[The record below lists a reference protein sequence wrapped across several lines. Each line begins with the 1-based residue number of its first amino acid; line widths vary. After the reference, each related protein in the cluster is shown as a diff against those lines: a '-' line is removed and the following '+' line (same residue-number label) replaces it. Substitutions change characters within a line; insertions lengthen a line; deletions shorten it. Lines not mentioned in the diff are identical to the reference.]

1 MRLSLILIAALAV
14 FMAPN
19 FFRSGWDGTAEA
31 EVTEAVAERPR
42 LAAVMFRSSWCSAC
56 RIIEPR
62 VEDVRADY
70 EDAAIGWVKF
80 DFTLGRR
87 ESLREL
93 AEAEGLTD
101 IYSEAAGSTGFML
114 LIDRETGQV
123 FEMITMDYGRDQI
136 REALDRWLRVVERL
150 ETEGV

>member
-1 MRLSLILIAALAV
+1 MRISLILIAALAV

-19 FFRSGWDGTAEA
+19 FFRSSWDGAAEA
-31 EVTEAVAERPR
+31 EIAETAATEPR
-42 LAAVMFRSSWCSAC
+42 LVAAMFRSSWCSAC

-62 VEDVRADY
+62 VEDVRTEY

-87 ESLREL
+87 DSLAEL
-93 AEAEGLTD
+93 AEAEGLSG

-123 FEMITMDYGRDQI
+123 FEMITMDYDRDQI
-136 REALDRWLRVVERL
+136 REALDRWLHVVERL
-150 ETEGV
+150 EAEGV